1 MEKQKKNVYE
11 NMTAENLLKKKKL
24 FTGVFI
30 GFGIIAV
37 FAFAIIIYLLK
48 EKGFKNNNIASF
60 IPLLILPITFVPLL
74 VNFSLL
80 NKEVKARNL

>member
-11 NMTAENLLKKKKL
+11 NMTDENLLKKKKL
-24 FTGVFI
+24 FTGIFI
-30 GFGIIAV
+30 GFGIIAL

-48 EKGFKNNNIASF
+48 EKNFKNNNIASF

-74 VNFSLL
+74 VSFSLL